1 MLKGG
6 LLVNYRTVRSDK
18 LIAGMVVSQPVL
30 SNAGQVLLEQGT
42 MLTGDMIRYL
52 RSWRVPLV
60 DVVVP
65 KKNWLEK
72 PVLSEVYTETLEIIS
87 QTFEKVRLFH
97 EVPVEECKELVG
109 NYIEIMIDTPGVVDS
124 LHRVKGHSEYTYRHS
139 LNVSIVAGLLGKWLG
154 YKGQELRDLML
165 AGLLHDV
172 GKAFIA
178 KSVLDKPDKLTD
190 AEMDIMRMH
199 SLQGY
204 RLLACSEDVSPAVKL
219 AILQH
224 HERDDGSGYPL
235 GLQSAN
241 IGEFA
246 KIIAIADL
254 YDAMTSERTYRRKL
268 PPFTAVEAI
277 LSEMYGKLD
286 PQLCLTFASHLS
298 QHLVGALVELSD
310 GNTARVIML
319 NDAFVS
325 RPVVQLRDGMSIDL
339 ERRRD
344 ISIIALLE
352 DEAAV
357 GAC

>member
-1 MLKGG
+1 MSH
-6 LLVNYRTVRSDK
+6 RTIQIDK

-30 SNAGQVLLEQGT
+30 SGDGQVLLEQGT

-97 EVPVEECKELVG
+97 EVPVDECKELVG
-109 NYIEIMIDTPGVVDS
+109 KYIEIMIDIPGVVNS

-139 LNVSIVAGLLGKWLG
+139 LNVSIIAGLLGKWLG
-154 YKGQELRDLML
+154 YKGQELQDIML

-172 GKAFIA
+172 GKAFIS
-178 KSVLDKPDKLTD
+178 KSILDKPAKLTD
-190 AEMDIMRMH
+190 EEIDIMRRH

-204 RLLACSEDVSPAVKL
+204 QLIDRSDGVSIAVKL

-235 GLQSAN
+235 GLHCTN
-241 IGEFA
+241 ISEYG

-254 YDAMTSERTYRRKL
+254 YDAMTSDRAYRRKL
-268 PPFTAVEAI
+268 PPFTAVETI
-277 LSEMYGKLD
+277 LGEMYGKLD
-286 PQLCLTFASHLS
+286 PQLCLTFTSRLS
-298 QHLVGALVELSD
+298 QHLVGALVELND
-310 GNTARVIML
+310 GNIARVVML
-319 NDAFVS
+319 NDVLAS
-325 RPVVQLRDGMSIDL
+325 RPVVQMRNGMSIDL

-344 ISIIALLE
+344 LSIVALLE
-352 DEAAV
+352 DEVAT
-357 GAC
+357 GTG

>member
-1 MLKGG
+1 M
-6 LLVNYRTVRSDK
+6 NYRTVRSDK

-30 SNAGQVLLEQGT
+30 SNAGQILLEQGT

-97 EVPVEECKELVG
+97 EVPVDECKELVG
-109 NYIEIMIDTPGVVDS
+109 NYIEIMIDIPGVVDS

-139 LNVSIVAGLLGKWLG
+139 LNVSIIAGLLGKWLG
-154 YKGQELRDLML
+154 YKGQDLRDIML

-172 GKAFIA
+172 GKAFIS
-178 KSVLDKPDKLTD
+178 KSILDKPAKLTD
-190 AEMDIMRMH
+190 EEMDIMRMH

-204 RLLACSEDVSPAVKL
+204 RLIACSDDVPSAVKL

-224 HERDDGSGYPL
+224 HERADGSGYPL
-235 GLQSAN
+235 GLHCDN
-241 IGEFA
+241 ISEYG

-254 YDAMTSERTYRRKL
+254 YDAMTSDRTYRRKL

-286 PQLCLTFASHLS
+286 PQLCLIFASHLS
-298 QHLVGALVELSD
+298 QRLVGALVELSD
-310 GNTARVIML
+310 GNIARVVML
-319 NDAFVS
+319 NDVLAS
-325 RPVVQLRDGMSIDL
+325 RPVVQMKDGMSIDL
-339 ERRRD
+339 EKRRD
-344 ISIIALLE
+344 LSIVALLG
-352 DEAAV
+352 DEAAT
-357 GAC
+357 GTA